1 MAHASSHT
9 PAHAGSNGHSPS
21 RTHAHPVK
29 SAPKSEPVA
38 VDNTVVPF
46 TSLGLA
52 PEVLKA
58 LEAENYTIPTPI
70 QAKAIPHILEGKDV
84 LGCAQTGT
92 GKTAAFALPILH
104 RLATT
109 QSSSGR
115 AINTLVLA
123 PTRELVSQIAE
134 SFETYGRYLEQDLH
148 LATVF
153 GGVGQGPQVR
163 ALRNGLDVLVATP
176 GRLEDLME
184 QGFVDL
190 RMIKTLV
197 LDEADRM
204 LDMGFIQPI
213 RRIVAKMPK
222 DRQTLFFSATMPDAI
237 RRLAASILNHP
248 VSVAVAPVASTAELI
263 DQSVFF
269 VEKRNK
275 GTLLAHLFH
284 NAPIARGLV
293 FVRTKHGADRVVRH
307 LHAVGIRAEAIHGNK
322 SQNARQRALENFK
335 SGRTPLLIASDI
347 AARGIDVDG
356 VTHVINYDVT
366 HEPETYVHR
375 IGRTARAGAS
385 GQAISFCDSDEK
397 SNLKGIERLIRK
409 SITVRTDHPDYKAA
423 PVIDTREH
431 DDRGGSDRADH
442 RGGNRGNSRGG
453 ERSHERAPARSAAH
467 SAGRTHGGPS
477 GGSGHR
483 TQANGKPMPQHAS
496 RSARTHTAV
505 GEMHAAAKSPRPAG
519 GHSSH
524 GPARQSHDGAAPQR
538 KVFGHPLNRGRGG
551 R

>member
-1 MAHASSHT
+1 MASSTSHSRPNSHNSAAAQK
-9 PAHAGSNGHSPS
+9 PAEE
-21 RTHAHPVK
+21 PVK
-29 SAPKSEPVA
+29 I
-38 VDNTVVPF
+38 VPF
-46 TSLGLA
+46 VELGLA
-52 PEVLKA
+52 EPVLKA
-58 LEAENYTIPTPI
+58 LAAENYTVPTPI
-70 QAKAIPHILEGKDV
+70 QAKAIPHVLAGEDV

-109 QSSSGR
+109 QSNTGR

-134 SFETYGRYLEQDLH
+134 SFEVYGRFLEQDLH

-190 RMIKTLV
+190 RMVKTLV

-222 DRQTLFFSATMPDAI
+222 DRQTLLFSATMPEEI
-237 RRLAASILNHP
+237 RRLCASILHHP
-248 VSVAVAPVASTAELI
+248 VSVSVAPVASTANLI

-269 VEKRNK
+269 VDRKNK
-275 GTLLAHLFH
+275 PALLSHLFH

-307 LHAVGIRAEAIHGNK
+307 LHSVGIRAEAIHGNK

-385 GQAISFCDSDEK
+385 G
-397 SNLKGIERLIRK
+397 
-409 SITVRTDHPDYKAA
+409 
-423 PVIDTREH
+423 
-431 DDRGGSDRADH
+431 
-442 RGGNRGNSRGG
+442 
-453 ERSHERAPARSAAH
+453 
-467 SAGRTHGGPS
+467 
-477 GGSGHR
+477 
-483 TQANGKPMPQHAS
+483 
-496 RSARTHTAV
+496 V
-505 GEMHAAAKSPRPAG
+505 G
-519 GHSSH
+519 
-524 GPARQSHDGAAPQR
+524 D
-538 KVFGHPLNRGRGG
+538 
-551 R
+551 